1 LRPVIPE
8 PDAVL
13 VGGRRVTAGSRVR
26 LRPRRHGTDAQ
37 DVFLAGR
44 AATVDRVLHDVDG
57 SRFVAVT
64 LDDDPGGDLLQE
76 YGRFYQFSPDELE
89 ALP

>member
-1 LRPVIPE
+1 VRSQPE
-8 PDAVL
+8 PLV
-13 VGGRRVTAGSRVR
+13 VGGVRLGAGSRVR

-37 DVFLAGR
+37 DLFLAGR
-44 AATVDRVLHDVDG
+44 TATVDEVLDDVDG

-64 LDDDPGGDLLQE
+64 LDDDPGADLLRD
-76 YGRFYQFSPDELE
+76 YGRHYQFSPDEIE